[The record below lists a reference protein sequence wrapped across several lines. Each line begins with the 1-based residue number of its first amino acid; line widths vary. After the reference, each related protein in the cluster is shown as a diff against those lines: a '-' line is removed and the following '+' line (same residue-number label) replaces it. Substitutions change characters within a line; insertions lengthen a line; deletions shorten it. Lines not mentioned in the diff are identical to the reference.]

1 MHYKLWGRMRK
12 KLIFGIVLV
21 LTLLLLMPSIPA
33 INHNVVKDGILS
45 EISDDLDFNELK
57 ELIDFPDVKHPFL
70 YLFVYSVALFRL
82 IRIIILADLASEPTD
97 YPPYFEITNW
107 FLFIR
112 CLLLSSGR
120 DLWLLMWKDISESYG
135 WGWFD

>member
-1 MHYKLWGRMRK
+1 
-12 KLIFGIVLV
+12 
-21 LTLLLLMPSIPA
+21 MPSIPA
-33 INHNVVKDGILS
+33 IQTKVVKENLIIDS
-45 EISDDLDFNELK
+45 TKVLDINNIK
-57 ELIDFPDVKHPFL
+57 ELTEFPDIKHPFL
-70 YLFVYSVALFRL
+70 YLFVFSVALFRL
-82 IRIIILADLASEPTD
+82 IRLIILVDLASEPTD

-112 CLLLSSGR
+112 CLMLSSGR

>member
-1 MHYKLWGRMRK
+1 MK
-12 KLIFGIVLV
+12 KRIIIGSVLV
-21 LTLLLLMPSIPA
+21 LTLLLLMPLIPA
-33 INHNVVKDGILS
+33 MENKVVKD
-45 EISDDLDFNELK
+45 EISRHLPEELELK
-57 ELIDFPDVKHPFL
+57 ELIEFLNVKHPIL

-82 IRIIILADLASEPTD
+82 IRLIILVDLASEPTD

-112 CLLLSSGR
+112 CLILSSGR
-120 DLWLLMWKDISESYG
+120 DLWLLMWKDISDNYG